1 MKEVSGRAC
10 AVSRASRRE
19 GRSHADAARANT
31 NTPTTRVRER
41 GAMVPSS
48 CHGRKRPTA
57 SLRAMGPEDLPS
69 LLAGSAEVV
78 PAEEL
83 ERKLSLGRPLRVKL
97 GLDPTA
103 PVVTLG
109 WAVVLHKLRQFQ
121 DAGHTAV
128 LIVGDFTAQVGKSLD
143 PERTEVRYN
152 AEWLEPMGMEAIL
165 RLTASTTVA
174 RMLERDDFAKRYA
187 QGKPISIMEFLY
199 PLLQGMDS
207 VAVEADVELGGRD
220 QTFNLL
226 VGRDLQRAYE
236 QEPQVALTTPLLVG
250 TDGVQKMSQSVG
262 NYIGITDPPDEM
274 FGKLAR
280 VPDELIGDYRLLTLD
295 FFRDPPE
302 AERVEKGL
310 ADGSLDP
317 WAEKRRLARE
327 VVDLYQG
334 DGAGAAAEARFDR
347 GHRDRELPE
356 EIPEVAIPP
365 EVIVGGSVYLPALL
379 ALLGLADSN
388 SHARRLIEQ
397 GGVRLGGEPLSGDA
411 LELPVAELRGRVL
424 QVGRRGVARLGS

>member
-1 MKEVSGRAC
+1 
-10 AVSRASRRE
+10 
-19 GRSHADAARANT
+19 
-31 NTPTTRVRER
+31 
-41 GAMVPSS
+41 
-48 CHGRKRPTA
+48 
-57 SLRAMGPEDLPS
+57 MGPEDLPS

-78 PAEEL
+78 PEEEL

-128 LIVGDFTAQVGKSLD
+128 LIVGDFTAQVGDPSGKTETRPRLSEEEVRGYAERLLDQFWKILD
-143 PERTEVRYN
+143 PDRTEVRYN

-262 NYIGITDPPDEM
+262 NYIGITDPADEM

-347 GHRDRELPE
+347 VHRERELPE
-356 EIPEVAIPP
+356 EIPEFAIPP
-365 EVIVGGSVYLPALL
+365 DVIVGGNVYLPALL

-397 GGVRLGGEPLSGDA
+397 GGVRVGGEPVSGGA

-424 QVGRRGVARLGS
+424 QVGRRGFVRLE

>member
-1 MKEVSGRAC
+1 
-10 AVSRASRRE
+10 
-19 GRSHADAARANT
+19 
-31 NTPTTRVRER
+31 
-41 GAMVPSS
+41 
-48 CHGRKRPTA
+48 
-57 SLRAMGPEDLPS
+57 MGPEDLPS

-83 ERKLSLGRPLRVKL
+83 ERKLTLGRPLRVKL

-128 LIVGDFTAQVGKSLD
+128 LIVGDFTAQVGDPSGKTETRPRLSQEEVRGYAERLLDQFWRILD

-152 AEWLEPMGMEAIL
+152 AEWLEPMSMEEIL
-165 RLTASTTVA
+165 RLSASTTVA

-187 QGKPISIMEFLY
+187 EGKPISIMEFLY

-226 VGRDLQRAYE
+226 VGRDLQRE
-236 QEPQVALTTPLLVG
+236 FDQEPQVALTTPLLVG
-250 TDGVQKMSQSVG
+250 TDGVQKMSQSLG

-280 VPDELIGDYRLLTLD
+280 VPDELIPTYRLLALD
-295 FFRDPPE
+295 FFRDPTE

-310 ADGSLDP
+310 EDGSLDA
-317 WAEKRRLARE
+317 WDEKRRLARE
-327 VVDLYQG
+327 VVDLYHGQG
-334 DGAGAAAEARFDR
+334 SGAGAEERFER
-347 GHRDRELPE
+347 VHRERELPE
-356 EIPEVAIPP
+356 EVPNLAIPP
-365 EVIVGGSVYLPALL
+365 DLVIDGRVYLPKLL
-379 ALLGLADSN
+379 AVLGLADSN

-397 GGVRLGGEPLSGDA
+397 GGVRLDGQPVDGDT
-411 LELPVAELRGRVL
+411 LELPANELKGRVL
-424 QVGRRGVARLGS
+424 QVGRRGFARLG

>member
-1 MKEVSGRAC
+1 
-10 AVSRASRRE
+10 
-19 GRSHADAARANT
+19 
-31 NTPTTRVRER
+31 
-41 GAMVPSS
+41 
-48 CHGRKRPTA
+48 
-57 SLRAMGPEDLPS
+57 MGPEDLPS

-83 ERKLSLGRPLRVKL
+83 ERKLTLGRPLRVKL

-128 LIVGDFTAQVGKSLD
+128 LIVGDFTAQVGDPSGKTETRPRLSQEEVRGYAERLLDQFWRILD

-152 AEWLEPMGMEAIL
+152 AEWLEPMSMEEIL
-165 RLTASTTVA
+165 RLSASTTVA

-187 QGKPISIMEFLY
+187 EGKPISIMEFLY

-226 VGRDLQRAYE
+226 VGRDLQRE
-236 QEPQVALTTPLLVG
+236 FDQEPQVALTTPLLVG
-250 TDGVQKMSQSVG
+250 TDGVQKMSQSLG

-280 VPDELIGDYRLLTLD
+280 VPDELIPTYRLLALD
-295 FFRDPPE
+295 FFRDPTE

-310 ADGSLDP
+310 EDRSLEAWD
-317 WAEKRRLARE
+317 EKRRLARE
-327 VVDLYQG
+327 VVDLYHGQG
-334 DGAGAAAEARFDR
+334 SGAGAGERFER
-347 GHRDRELPE
+347 VHRERELPE
-356 EIPEVAIPP
+356 EVPNLAIPP
-365 EVIVGGSVYLPALL
+365 DLVIDGRVYLPKLL
-379 ALLGLADSN
+379 AVLGLADSN

-397 GGVRLGGEPLSGDA
+397 GGVRLDGQPVDGDT
-411 LELPVAELRGRVL
+411 LELPANELKGRVL
-424 QVGRRGVARLGS
+424 QVGRRGFARLG

>member
-1 MKEVSGRAC
+1 
-10 AVSRASRRE
+10 
-19 GRSHADAARANT
+19 
-31 NTPTTRVRER
+31 
-41 GAMVPSS
+41 
-48 CHGRKRPTA
+48 
-57 SLRAMGPEDLPS
+57 MGPEDLPS

-78 PAEEL
+78 PEEEL

-128 LIVGDFTAQVGKSLD
+128 LIVGDFTAQVGDPSGKTETRPRLSEEEVRGYAERLLDQFWKILD
-143 PERTEVRYN
+143 PDRTEVRYN

-262 NYIGITDPPDEM
+262 NYIGITDPADEM

-334 DGAGAAAEARFDR
+334 DGAGATAEARFDR
-347 GHRDRELPE
+347 VHRERELPE
-356 EIPEVAIPP
+356 EIPEFAIPP
-365 EVIVGGSVYLPALL
+365 DVIVGGNVYLPALL

-397 GGVRLGGEPLSGDA
+397 GGVRVGGEPVSGDA

-424 QVGRRGVARLGS
+424 QVGRRGFVRLE

>member
-1 MKEVSGRAC
+1 
-10 AVSRASRRE
+10 
-19 GRSHADAARANT
+19 
-31 NTPTTRVRER
+31 
-41 GAMVPSS
+41 
-48 CHGRKRPTA
+48 
-57 SLRAMGPEDLPS
+57 MGPEDLPN
-69 LLAGSAEVV
+69 LLAGSVEVA
-78 PAEEL
+78 PAGEL
-83 ERKLSLGRPLRVKL
+83 ERKLALGRPLRIKL

-121 DAGHTAV
+121 EAGHTAV
-128 LIVGDFTAQVGKSLD
+128 LIVGDFTAQVGDPSGKTETRPRLPREEVRGFAERLLDQFWKVLD

-187 QGKPISIMEFLY
+187 EHQPISVMEFLY

-226 VGRDLQRAYE
+226 VGRDLQRAYG

-250 TDGVQKMSQSVG
+250 TDGGQKMSQSLG

-280 VPDELIGDYRLLTLD
+280 VRDELIATYRLLALD
-295 FFRDPPE
+295 FFRDPAE
-302 AERVEKGL
+302 ADRVEQGL

-317 WAEKRRLARE
+317 WQEKRRLARE
-327 VVDLYQG
+327 VVDLYHG
-334 DGAGAAAEARFDR
+334 DGAGESAEERFVR
-347 GHRDRELPE
+347 VHREHEMPDELPSK
-356 EIPEVAIPP
+356 EIPPDL
-365 EVIVGGSVYLPALL
+365 IVDGRVYLPKLL
-379 ALLGLADSN
+379 AALGLAESAN
-388 SHARRLIEQ
+388 RARSVLGQ
-397 GGVRLGGEPLSGDA
+397 GGVRLDGERHED
-411 LELPVAELRGRVL
+411 LEVPVDRLRGAVL
-424 QVGRRGVARLGS
+424 QVGRRGFVRLG

>member
-1 MKEVSGRAC
+1 
-10 AVSRASRRE
+10 
-19 GRSHADAARANT
+19 
-31 NTPTTRVRER
+31 
-41 GAMVPSS
+41 
-48 CHGRKRPTA
+48 
-57 SLRAMGPEDLPS
+57 MGPEDLPS

-78 PAEEL
+78 PAEGL
-83 ERKLSLGRPLRVKL
+83 ERKLGLGRPLRVKL

-103 PVVTLG
+103 PIVTLG

-121 DAGHTAV
+121 EAGHTAV
-128 LIVGDFTAQVGKSLD
+128 LIVGDFTAQVGDPSGKTETRPRLSEEEVRGYAGRLLDQFWRILD
-143 PERTEVRYN
+143 PASTEVRYN

-187 QGKPISIMEFLY
+187 EGKPISIMEFLY

-226 VGRDLQRAYE
+226 VGRDLQRAYG

-250 TDGVQKMSQSVG
+250 TDGVQKMSQSLG
-262 NYIGITDPPDEM
+262 NYVGITDPPEEM

-280 VPDELIGDYRLLTLD
+280 VPDELIPTYRLLALD
-295 FFRDPPE
+295 FFRDPAE
-302 AERVEKGL
+302 AERVDKGL
-310 ADGSLDP
+310 ADGSLDA
-317 WAEKRRLARE
+317 WSEKRRLARE

-334 DGAGAAAEARFDR
+334 DGAGAAAEQGFERV
-347 GHRDRELPE
+347 HREHELPDR
-356 EIPEVAIPP
+356 IPDVAIP
-365 EVIVGGSVYLPALL
+365 EAQVVDGSVYLPGLMKE
-379 ALLGLADSN
+379 LGLADSN
-388 SHARRLIEQ
+388 SQARSLIEQ
-397 GGVRLGGEPLSGDA
+397 GGVRLDGKPVPGDA

-424 QVGRRGVARLGS
+424 QVGRRRFVRLR

>member
-1 MKEVSGRAC
+1 
-10 AVSRASRRE
+10 
-19 GRSHADAARANT
+19 
-31 NTPTTRVRER
+31 
-41 GAMVPSS
+41 
-48 CHGRKRPTA
+48 
-57 SLRAMGPEDLPS
+57 MGPEDLPS

-83 ERKLSLGRPLRVKL
+83 ERKLTLGRPLRVKL

-128 LIVGDFTAQVGKSLD
+128 LIVGDFTAQVGDPSGKTETRPRLSQEEVRGYAERLLDQFWRILD

-152 AEWLEPMGMEAIL
+152 AEWLEPMSMEEIL
-165 RLTASTTVA
+165 RLSASTTVA

-187 QGKPISIMEFLY
+187 EGKPISIMEFLY

-226 VGRDLQRAYE
+226 VGRDLQRE
-236 QEPQVALTTPLLVG
+236 FDQEPQVALTTPLLVG
-250 TDGVQKMSQSVG
+250 TDGVQKMSQSLG

-280 VPDELIGDYRLLTLD
+280 VPDELIPTYRLLALD
-295 FFRDPPE
+295 FFRDPTE

-310 ADGSLDP
+310 EDRSLEAWD
-317 WAEKRRLARE
+317 EKRRLARE
-327 VVDLYQG
+327 VVDLYHGQG
-334 DGAGAAAEARFDR
+334 SGAGAEERFER
-347 GHRDRELPE
+347 VHRERELPE
-356 EIPEVAIPP
+356 KVPNLAIPP
-365 EVIVGGSVYLPALL
+365 DLVIDGRVYLPKLL
-379 ALLGLADSN
+379 AVLGLADSN

-397 GGVRLGGEPLSGDA
+397 GGVRLDGQPVDGDT
-411 LELPVAELRGRVL
+411 LELPANELKGRVL
-424 QVGRRGVARLGS
+424 QVGRRGFARLG

>member
-1 MKEVSGRAC
+1 
-10 AVSRASRRE
+10 
-19 GRSHADAARANT
+19 
-31 NTPTTRVRER
+31 
-41 GAMVPSS
+41 
-48 CHGRKRPTA
+48 
-57 SLRAMGPEDLPS
+57 MGPEDLPS

-83 ERKLSLGRPLRVKL
+83 ERKLTLGRPLRVKL

-109 WAVVLHKLRQFQ
+109 WAVVLRKLRQFQ

-128 LIVGDFTAQVGKSLD
+128 LIVGDFTAQVGDPSGKTETRPRLSQEEVRGYAERLLDQFWRILD

-152 AEWLEPMGMEAIL
+152 AEWLEPMSMEEIL
-165 RLTASTTVA
+165 RLCASTTVA

-187 QGKPISIMEFLY
+187 EGKPISIMEFLY

-226 VGRDLQRAYE
+226 VGRDLQREFE

-250 TDGVQKMSQSVG
+250 TDGVQKMSQSLG

-274 FGKLAR
+274 FGKLVR
-280 VPDELIGDYRLLTLD
+280 VPDALIGTYRLLALD
-295 FFRDPPE
+295 FFSDPTE

-310 ADGSLDP
+310 EQGSLDA
-317 WAEKRRLARE
+317 WDEKRRLARE
-327 VVDLYQG
+327 VVDLNHG
-334 DGAGAAAEARFDR
+334 RGSGTAAEERFDR
-347 GHRDRELPE
+347 VHRERELPE
-356 EIPEVAIPP
+356 AVPEIAIPP
-365 EVIVGGSVYLPALL
+365 NLVIDGRVYLPKLL
-379 ALLGLADSN
+379 AVLGLADSN

-397 GGVRLGGEPLSGDA
+397 GGVRLDEQPLGVGA
-411 LELPVAELRGRVL
+411 LELPASELKGRVL
-424 QVGRRGVARLGS
+424 QVGRRGFVRLG

>member
-1 MKEVSGRAC
+1 
-10 AVSRASRRE
+10 
-19 GRSHADAARANT
+19 
-31 NTPTTRVRER
+31 
-41 GAMVPSS
+41 
-48 CHGRKRPTA
+48 
-57 SLRAMGPEDLPS
+57 MGPEDLPS

-83 ERKLSLGRPLRVKL
+83 ERKLTLGRPLRVKL

-128 LIVGDFTAQVGKSLD
+128 LIVGDFTAQVGDPSGKTETRPRLSQEEVRGYAERLLDQFWRILD

-152 AEWLEPMGMEAIL
+152 AEWLEPMSMEEIL
-165 RLTASTTVA
+165 RLSASTTVA

-187 QGKPISIMEFLY
+187 EGKPISIMEFLY

-226 VGRDLQRAYE
+226 VGRDLQRE
-236 QEPQVALTTPLLVG
+236 FDQEPQVALTTPLLVG
-250 TDGVQKMSQSVG
+250 TDGVQKMSQSLG

-280 VPDELIGDYRLLTLD
+280 VPDELIPTYRLLALD
-295 FFRDPPE
+295 FFRDPTE

-310 ADGSLDP
+310 EDGSLEAWD
-317 WAEKRRLARE
+317 EKRRLARE
-327 VVDLYQG
+327 VVDLYHGQG
-334 DGAGAAAEARFDR
+334 SGAGAEERFER
-347 GHRDRELPE
+347 VHRERELPE
-356 EIPEVAIPP
+356 EVPNLAIPP
-365 EVIVGGSVYLPALL
+365 DLVIDGRVYLPKLL
-379 ALLGLADSN
+379 AVLGLADSN

-397 GGVRLGGEPLSGDA
+397 GGVRLDGQPVDGDA
-411 LELPVAELRGRVL
+411 LELPANELKGRVL
-424 QVGRRGVARLGS
+424 QVGRRGFARLG

>member
-1 MKEVSGRAC
+1 
-10 AVSRASRRE
+10 
-19 GRSHADAARANT
+19 
-31 NTPTTRVRER
+31 
-41 GAMVPSS
+41 
-48 CHGRKRPTA
+48 
-57 SLRAMGPEDLPS
+57 MGPEDLPT

-83 ERKLSLGRPLRVKL
+83 GRKLSLGRPLRVKL

-128 LIVGDFTAQVGKSLD
+128 LIVGDFTAQVGDPSGKTETRSRLSAEEVRGYAERLLDQFWKILD

-187 QGKPISIMEFLY
+187 EGRPISIMEFLY

-207 VAVEADVELGGRD
+207 VAVEADVELGGSD

-250 TDGVQKMSQSVG
+250 TDGVQKMSQSLG
-262 NYIGITDPPDEM
+262 NYIGITDPPDDM
-274 FGKLAR
+274 FGKLVR
-280 VPDELIGDYRLLTLD
+280 VPDELIPTYRLLALD
-295 FFRDPPE
+295 FFRDPTE

-310 ADGSLDP
+310 ADGSLDA
-317 WAEKRRLARE
+317 WQEKRRLARE
-327 VVDLYQG
+327 VVDLYHG
-334 DGAGAAAEARFDR
+334 DGAGEAAMVRFDR
-347 GHRDRELPE
+347 VHRDHEVPDDVPE
-356 EIPEVAIPP
+356 REIPPDAVRDGA
-365 EVIVGGSVYLPALL
+365 VYLPKLMVA
-379 ALLGLADSN
+379 LGLADSN
-388 SHARRLIEQ
+388 SRARKLIEQ
-397 GGVRLGGEPLSGDA
+397 GGVKLDGRAITELE
-411 LELPVAELRGRVL
+411 LELPVAQLRARVL
-424 QVGRRGVARLGS
+424 QVGRRGFARLR

>member
-1 MKEVSGRAC
+1 
-10 AVSRASRRE
+10 
-19 GRSHADAARANT
+19 
-31 NTPTTRVRER
+31 
-41 GAMVPSS
+41 
-48 CHGRKRPTA
+48 
-57 SLRAMGPEDLPS
+57 MGPEDLPS

-78 PAEEL
+78 PAGEL

-121 DAGHTAV
+121 EAGHTAV
-128 LIVGDFTAQVGKSLD
+128 LIVGDFTAQVGDPSGKTETRPRLSEEEVRGYAERLLEQFWKILD
-143 PERTEVRYN
+143 PARTEVRYN

-187 QGKPISIMEFLY
+187 EGKPISIMEFLY

-207 VAVEADVELGGRD
+207 VAVKADVELGGRD

-226 VGRDLQRAYE
+226 VGRDLQRTYG
-236 QEPQVALTTPLLVG
+236 QEPQVTLTTPLLVG
-250 TDGVQKMSQSVG
+250 TDGVQKMSQSLG
-262 NYIGITDPPDEM
+262 NYVGITDPPEEM

-280 VPDELIGDYRLLTLD
+280 VPDDLIPTYRLLALD
-295 FFRDPPE
+295 FFRDPSE
-302 AERVEKGL
+302 AERVDKGL
-310 ADGSLDP
+310 ADGSLDA
-317 WAEKRRLARE
+317 WSEKRRLARE

-334 DGAGAAAEARFDR
+334 DGAGAAAEEGFDR
-347 GHRDRELPE
+347 VHRERELPE
-356 EIPEVAIPP
+356 QIPDVAIPP
-365 EVIVGGSVYLPALL
+365 DLIVEGSVYLPRLMKE
-379 ALLGLADSN
+379 LGMADSN
-388 SHARRLIEQ
+388 SQARSLIEQ
-397 GGVRLGGEPLSGDA
+397 GGVRLDGKPVPGDS

-424 QVGRRGVARLGS
+424 QVGRRQFVKLR